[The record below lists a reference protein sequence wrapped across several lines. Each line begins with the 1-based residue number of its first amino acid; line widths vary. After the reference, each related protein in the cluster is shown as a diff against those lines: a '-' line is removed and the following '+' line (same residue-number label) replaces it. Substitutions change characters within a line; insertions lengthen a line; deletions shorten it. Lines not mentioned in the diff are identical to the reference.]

1 MDLLLFGGT
10 GFLGRALARAALDRG
25 IHVVCVCRG
34 TSPLPAGVEHLA
46 ADRQDDRA
54 LAMLGERR
62 VDAAIDLTSHPG
74 QVRRALRD
82 TAAAHWTYISSVNVY
97 RDFDVPD
104 QREDAP
110 VREPLAGED
119 LTDMELYG
127 EAKVACENA
136 VREHAEAWAVIRP
149 GLIGG
154 PGDRSGRSGYY
165 PWRFAHPTGPDV
177 LVPDAPGAGVHL
189 IDVRDLAAWIVTC
202 AQRGTTGLFNA
213 SGAPTTFEHLLAASR
228 RAAGTPA
235 TVTTRPVDPALLARE
250 HVVPWAGPRSL
261 PLWIDAPGYEHF
273 GSVDSGAARAAG
285 LTRRPLEQTL
295 ADVLAWEEERGHH
308 EGAGL
313 TDEEERQLRASL

>member
-10 GFLGRALARAALDRG
+10 AFLGRAIARAALDRG
-25 IHVVCVCRG
+25 DRVVCLCRG
-34 TSPLPAGVEHLA
+34 SSPLPEGTEHLA

-54 LAMLGERR
+54 LAVLEDRR
-62 VDAAIDLTSHPG
+62 FDTAIDLSSHPG

-82 TAAAHWTYISSVNVY
+82 ATAAHWTYISSVNVY
-97 RDFDVPD
+97 AAFEVPD
-104 QREDAP
+104 QTEDAP
-110 VREPLAGED
+110 VREPLVGED

-136 VREHAEAWAVIRP
+136 VREHAESWTVIRP

-165 PWRFAHPTGPDV
+165 PWRFAHPTGRDV

-202 AQRGTTGLFNA
+202 AQRRITGVFNA
-213 SGAPTTFEHLLAASR
+213 SGAGTTFDRLLTASR
-228 RAAGTPA
+228 RAAHA
-235 TVTTRPVDPALLARE
+235 SVTARPVDPVILGRE
-250 HVVPWAGPRSL
+250 HVAPWAGPRSL

-273 GSVDSGAARAAG
+273 GSVDSSAARAAG
-285 LTRRPLEQTL
+285 LRERPLEETL
-295 ADVLAWEEERGHH
+295 ADVLAWEEARGRH

-313 TDEEERQLRASL
+313 TDEEERQLRTSL